1 MVMAALAGAP
11 AMGAAQGGD
20 ASTTGQV
27 GQAGTAAQWPE
38 NPQPQAAPS
47 TPQPQTDKIGTTT
60 AQPINPFDRFLN
72 TPEVKPM
79 TVKEKGELAIK
90 NVLDPFNGLT
100 ILAASGISVAA
111 DSHSAYG
118 PGMAGF
124 GRSVGVSFTQDMTN
138 NFFNVFLI
146 PSIVHQDPH
155 YHRWP
160 HATIKRRAL
169 HCILQVFWTRGD
181 TREGMLNYA
190 NLLGDAIDDEIGN
203 LYVPGRRTNAAAT
216 AERYGID
223 LATAPIDNA
232 ITEFLPDIARRIH
245 VHVVFIQRIINT
257 VAKTPG
263 TANSGQWT
271 KGLRIQGTGRQI
283 DAFEV

>member
-1 MVMAALAGAP
+1 VAAGLWVWAAVVGAALAGAS

-27 GQAGTAAQWPE
+27 GQAGTAAQLPE

-90 NVLDPFNGLT
+90 NVLDPFNALT

-124 GRSVGVSFTQDMTN
+124 GRSVGVSYTQDMTN

-146 PSIVHQDPH
+146 PSIVHEDPH

-160 HATIKRRAL
+160 RRTIKRRAW
-169 HCILQVFWTRGD
+169 HSIEHVFWARSD
-181 TREGMLNYA
+181 TGKGMLNYA
-190 NLLGDAIDDEIGN
+190 SLLGDAIDDGIGN

-263 TANSGQWT
+263 TVPASGAQ
-271 KGLRIQGTGRQI
+271 
-283 DAFEV
+283 